1 MKAVYSNGPCHK
13 MVVGNIPL
21 NFSKLFFKVLQ
32 IPNSV
37 VTCQM
42 QSVNVCI
49 FWSSTLAWD

>member
-21 NFSKLFFKVLQ
+21 NLSKLFFKVLQ

-49 FWSSTLAWD
+49 FWSSTLA